1 MGQNQPTLR
10 FLHSCFPLEI
20 SQARSHQ
27 DGPKNMEIGG
37 DYIPGYK
44 KCQSSHRHR
53 GKYISAEPRYKY
65 YTINLATK
73 MEGWVA
79 PMTWMVFQ
87 GNGPYLILE
96 GLPTKVMHKVTA
108 TEQWEFLTQYPSLTW
123 LKLVKM

>member
-1 MGQNQPTLR
+1 
-10 FLHSCFPLEI
+10 
-20 SQARSHQ
+20 
-27 DGPKNMEIGG
+27 
-37 DYIPGYK
+37 
-44 KCQSSHRHR
+44 
-53 GKYISAEPRYKY
+53 
-65 YTINLATK
+65 

-79 PMTWMVFQ
+79 PMTWMVSMISMTWMVFQ